1 MSKIDRI
8 KEELGWLKLFLV
20 YSLLLMSRLLLGLL
34 KTMTRTS
41 SVLIVFGFIAVVIL
55 TFVVVW
61 LNRTTM
67 KRFKELEEE

>member
-1 MSKIDRI
+1 LAKIVFSVFIAIDVS
-8 KEELGWLKLFLV
+8 LVAWLAQN
-20 YSLLLMSRLLLGLL
+20 YD
-34 KTMTRTS
+34 RTS